1 MTYVTDSII
10 ILNDSVRLYVVHR
23 VQDQLNAV
31 QWEDLKHPDLLSYDF
46 HIFRPLIF

>member
-31 QWEDLKHPDLLSYDF
+31 QWEDLKHPDLLPYDF
-46 HIFRPLIF
+46 HIFGPLIF